1 MTIKTR
7 ITLFIVGTG
16 LLSSILFSVIIFFE
30 LIEQPFDILD
40 SVLEDEAHGI
50 ASMIVEKETGSD
62 LISLN
67 SISKTMDKYWIEIY
81 EPSADKVV
89 FKSPMAD
96 LVKLPQIKPGSGS
109 IIKTTAPYGRN
120 NVDHGEKQK
129 LTFRVRTFSIA
140 AEGRSFVV
148 QTAMA
153 TEKLNEEIWDL
164 VLGILAGLI
173 FSTML
178 LIVISRFLA
187 GKILQPI
194 GQMKDLAQD
203 ISEKNLD
210 QRIPRGEG
218 HDEFSELAETINRM
232 LDRLQYSFVN
242 QKNFL
247 FDTSHEL
254 KTPLTTIRLAVDE
267 LCTYNG
273 ENFSLLARDN
283 LLRLK
288 NQVLRM
294 ERLVKDLLNLSS
306 LETMAYIDLKP
317 VQITEILSSL
327 EEEYKLI
334 ADAHKIKIDIRL
346 PEKLIVP
353 GDREKLY
360 RAFSNILDNAI
371 KYNIDGGRI
380 ELAGSQN
387 EDKVTVTISNTGPGV
402 AEDEIPKVFNQFYRS
417 EKSRSVRHGG
427 SGLGLAIVKRIVDL
441 HSGTVKFESQ
451 QGGYTRVIVTIPKH
465 RKIICP

>member
-1 MTIKTR
+1 
-7 ITLFIVGTG
+7 
-16 LLSSILFSVIIFFE
+16 
-30 LIEQPFDILD
+30 
-40 SVLEDEAHGI
+40 
-50 ASMIVEKETGSD
+50 
-62 LISLN
+62 
-67 SISKTMDKYWIEIY
+67 
-81 EPSADKVV
+81 
-89 FKSPMAD
+89 
-96 LVKLPQIKPGSGS
+96 
-109 IIKTTAPYGRN
+109 
-120 NVDHGEKQK
+120 
-129 LTFRVRTFSIA
+129 
-140 AEGRSFVV
+140 
-148 QTAMA
+148 
-153 TEKLNEEIWDL
+153 
-164 VLGILAGLI
+164 
-173 FSTML
+173 
-178 LIVISRFLA
+178 
-187 GKILQPI
+187 
-194 GQMKDLAQD
+194 MK
-203 ISEKNLD
+203 KNLD

-267 LCTYNG
+267 LCAYDG
-273 ENFSLLARDN
+273 KNFSLLARDN

-334 ADAHKIKIDIRL
+334 ADAHKIKIDTSL

-371 KYNIDGGRI
+371 KYNIDGG
-380 ELAGSQN
+380 A
-387 EDKVTVTISNTGPGV
+387 D
-402 AEDEIPKVFNQFYRS
+402 
-417 EKSRSVRHGG
+417 
-427 SGLGLAIVKRIVDL
+427 
-441 HSGTVKFESQ
+441 
-451 QGGYTRVIVTIPKH
+451 
-465 RKIICP
+465 